1 MGKMSDQHIEK
12 QEELSQEEL
21 EQQDLDE
28 QQQAI
33 AEENILNTLQEA
45 IEYADRAT
53 DNAHEAEIQASEAHT
68 QAIEASEILERAI
81 EWLKEKSKNDFISNT
96 KH

>member
-33 AEENILNTLQEA
+33 AELKNEENNMTKENILNTLQKA

-53 DNAHEAEIQASEAHT
+53 DSAHEAEIQASETHT
-68 QAIEASEILERAI
+68 QAIEASETIEKAI
-81 EWLKEKSKNDFISNT
+81 EWLKEK
-96 KH
+96 